1 MPLVAFTSLTDVPA
15 GSFVSTRSEGGVGL
29 PSGRSSGGVPLAAPV
44 GVCAIGDTV
53 LVVDVRR
60 SALVEILDAGT
71 GVETFVEHGAAGV
84 LVMPSAMASESS
96 NVVYVTD
103 PRASVIVQF
112 VTEGA
117 GGWSPNTTLSSI
129 VAEGEPRRFDEP
141 VGIAIAH
148 FA

>member
-1 MPLVAFTSLTDVPA
+1 MSP
-15 GSFVSTRSEGGVGL
+15 
-29 PSGRSSGGVPLAAPV
+29 
-44 GVCAIGDTV
+44 I
-53 LVVDVRR
+53 
-60 SALVEILDAGT
+60 
-71 GVETFVEHGAAGV
+71 
-84 LVMPSAMASESS
+84 
-96 NVVYVTD
+96 
-103 PRASVIVQF
+103 RASVIVQF